1 MSFSPDKIRIGVL
14 RGGPSPEYE
23 VSLKTGQN
31 ILRNLDEKYIPVD
44 IFVSKSGVWHE
55 NGFEK
60 NPENIIRK
68 IDLAINGMHG
78 SYGED
83 GTVQKIF
90 ELFGVP
96 YTGSNSISSNICMNK
111 SASKNLYKKHGIKTP
126 FSITLPFEKLTK
138 KAIKEIYYSIP
149 MPVVVKP
156 NASGSSVGVYIVHSF
171 PELEE
176 AIVASSMYSGAVII
190 EEYIRGKEA
199 TCGVVDSFRNYDHY
213 PLIPI
218 EIRHKKDFFDYDAKY
233 SDNAT
238 EEICPGNFTHEEAE
252 KIKNMT
258 IEAHKALGLRHY
270 SRSDFIIHPKRGIFI
285 LETNSLPGLT
295 EKSLIP
301 KSLNAIGSNL
311 KEFLN
316 HLIYMVRRDRK

>member
-44 IFVSKSGVWHE
+44 IFISKNGIWHE

-60 NPENIIRK
+60 KPENIIRK
-68 IDLAINGMHG
+68 IDMAINGMHG
-78 SYGED
+78 KYGED
-83 GTVQKIF
+83 GTIQKIL
-90 ELFGVP
+90 EVFGVP
-96 YTGSNSISSNICMNK
+96 YTGSDSVSSSICINK
-111 SASKNLYKKHGIKTP
+111 SASKNLYKKLNIKTP
-126 FSITLPFEKLTK
+126 FSITIPFDKLSK
-138 KAIKEIYYSIP
+138 KAIREIYFSIP
-149 MPVVVKP
+149 MPVIVKP
-156 NASGSSVGVYIVHSF
+156 NASGSSVGVYIVNSF
-171 PELEE
+171 LELEE
-176 AIVASSMYSGAVII
+176 AIIASSIHSNAVIVEEFI
-190 EEYIRGKEA
+190 EGKEA
-199 TCGVVDSFRNYDHY
+199 TCGVVDDFRNRDYY

-218 EIRHKKDFFDYDAKY
+218 EIKHKKDFFDYEAKY
-233 SDNAT
+233 SDKGT
-238 EEICPGNFTHEEAE
+238 EEICPGNFTDEEIE
-252 KIKNMT
+252 KIKKMT
-258 IEAHKALGLRHY
+258 IDAHKALGLRHY

-311 KEFLN
+311 KEFLSHIIDLTRN
-316 HLIYMVRRDRK
+316 KN